1 MAYMTTD
8 INDIA
13 KRAFE
18 TNEKNGYNE
27 YRQELEE
34 NGKKAAVKHLGNK
47 GLITVSEETEAQDEL
62 RAGHEPY
69 EIYFGDDMKPEG
81 YLVEKVDTVIRVL
94 GDISEVFDVHAD
106 ELEGWDIAKL
116 IKLKQDYNDRR
127 KDTATSGHK
136 AF

>member
-1 MAYMTTD
+1 MTTD
-8 INDIA
+8 INELA

-18 TNEKNGYNE
+18 INEANGYND
-27 YRQELEE
+27 YKRELEE
-34 NGKKAAVKHLGNK
+34 NGKKAAVKHLGHK

-81 YLVEKVDTVIRVL
+81 YMVEKVDTVIRIL
-94 GDISEVFDVHAD
+94 GDLSEIFDAHPE
-106 ELEGWDIAKL
+106 ELKGWDIGRL
-116 IKLKQDYNDRR
+116 IQTKMDYNARR
-127 KDTATSGHK
+127 KDTVTSGTK